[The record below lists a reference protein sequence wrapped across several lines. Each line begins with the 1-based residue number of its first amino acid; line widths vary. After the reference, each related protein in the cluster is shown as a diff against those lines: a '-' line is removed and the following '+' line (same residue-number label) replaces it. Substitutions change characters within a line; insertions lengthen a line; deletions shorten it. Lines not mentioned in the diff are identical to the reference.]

1 MEVGITWSV
10 EVEGAESKEEEGVD
24 EGDGREGEGNKEAED
39 DEVATGGDLK
49 LGGEQGTSFEA
60 LGDPTSML
68 LGVLGDPTE
77 MQLGVLGDPAN
88 LLLGGVLGLR
98 TGLPNGALILR

>member
-1 MEVGITWSV
+1 MTRSV

-24 EGDGREGEGNKEAED
+24 VGDGREDEGNKEAED
-39 DEVATGGDLK
+39 ATGGDLK

-77 MQLGVLGDPAN
+77 MQLGDPAN
-88 LLLGGVLGLR
+88 VLLGVVLGLR
-98 TGLPNGALILR
+98 TGLPIGALILR